1 MKNLLFLLMAVCT
14 GITTLPAQQLKAD
27 YSVSARQSNVVVL
40 QLSGNSAVQA
50 SGSEEVRVK
59 SSLFVSGKVWGW
71 KFPADRPPLR
81 IMHHF
86 SGDTLYISTPVQ
98 FHPGVIGISTYS
110 ESFDNTI
117 SIPSGKK
124 LIIHGSGNLT
134 IEDVWVPKN

>member
-27 YSVSARQSNVVVL
+27 YSI
-40 QLSGNSAVQA
+40 G
-50 SGSEEVRVK
+50 
-59 SSLFVSGKVWGW
+59 GW
-71 KFPADRPPLR
+71 KFPAERPPLR

-86 SGDTLYISTPVQ
+86 SGDTLYITTPGQ

-110 ESFDNTI
+110 ESLDNTI

-134 IEDVWVPKN
+134 IEDYFITGRE